1 MGLLKAKTLKAR
13 IHCLHMENRRI
24 YATLWED
31 DAAGAGHN
39 KANDKNKMKTLHG
52 TVKDGIADID
62 FVLEPNFAKIAMP

>member
-52 TVKDGIADID
+52 TVNGGIADID
-62 FVLEPNFAKIAMP
+62 FVLEPDFAKIAMP